1 MFGFC
6 GAAALL
12 RREAIDDVGTFDESF
27 FMYYE
32 DTDLS
37 WRLRLRGWKVLYDPR
52 AVVEHGHSRTSGEWS
67 DFFLFHVDRNRLL
80 MVLKDAPAPL
90 VARSFSALGLR
101 AARLRRPEADQVP
114 EAPVDGHDLSRL
126 QPAAQK
132 ATRRLALRGRVL
144 QSFLAHAP
152 EALAARGHIPAANG
166 PGQRGRPWDG
176 PEAGVGRS
184 LRVGLHS
191 PYFGSTYGGGEKYL
205 GTVAEVL
212 RDAYPEHRIEIVS
225 PVPVDRERYRSV
237 LGLDLAGIT
246 LRSGT
251 RRVTPVHRAL
261 ARAPGLRPLRNALVA
276 RQAAALTREYDLW
289 IAMAYVIPAVSRAA
303 RSVMLCQFPY
313 PLRGERG
320 RRDLAAFD
328 RSSASPN
335 MSGGASS
342 GCGEGP
348 RRVLYPPIEI
358 PPGEPDWQAKRPW
371 ILSVGRFVAGGHVKR
386 HDLLV
391 RAFRQLCDGG
401 VRGWSCISP
410 APPPGSGQPRLLPG
424 GGSERG
430 GVPIRVRTDIPR
442 DELRAEYAGA
452 SLYWHAAGYG
462 VDEASHPEAS
472 STSA

>member
-1 MFGFC
+1 M
-6 GAAALL
+6 
-12 RREAIDDVGTFDESF
+12 
-27 FMYYE
+27 
-32 DTDLS
+32 
-37 WRLRLRGWKVLYDPR
+37 
-52 AVVEHGHSRTSGEWS
+52 
-67 DFFLFHVDRNRLL
+67 
-80 MVLKDAPAPL
+80 
-90 VARSFSALGLR
+90 
-101 AARLRRPEADQVP
+101 
-114 EAPVDGHDLSRL
+114 
-126 QPAAQK
+126 
-132 ATRRLALRGRVL
+132 
-144 QSFLAHAP
+144 
-152 EALAARGHIPAANG
+152 
-166 PGQRGRPWDG
+166 
-176 PEAGVGRS
+176 GRS

-261 ARAPGLRPLRNALVA
+261 ARAPGLRPLRNALVT
-276 RQAAALTREYDLW
+276 RQAGALTREYDLW

-328 RSSASPN
+328 PLISQS
-335 MSGGASS
+335 
-342 GCGEGP
+342 EYV
-348 RRVLYPPIEI
+348 RRCVERVWGRPSEVLYPPIEI
-358 PPGEPDWQAKRPW
+358 PPGDPDWQAKRPW

-401 VRGWSCISP
+401 VRGWELHL
-410 APPPGSGQPRLLPG
+410 AGSLHQDRDSRDYFQAVVRSAEGY
-424 GGSERG
+424 
-430 GVPIRVRTDIPR
+430 PIRVRTDIPR

-462 VDEASHPEAS
+462 VDEASHPEALEHFGMTTVEAMAYGAVPIVIARGGQTEVVDEGNTGYLWGDLDTLVTRS
-472 STSA
+472 RALIDDSPRRHQMAARARTATARFARETFARRLVGVLDPVFDELGRAGEESALP